1 MRNVSA
7 KIIKPSRGDGCDGGE
22 SGVDMGT
29 LYTWG
34 ADMQFKLSLRFR
46 SFVPILLV

>member
-1 MRNVSA
+1 MGVM
-7 KIIKPSRGDGCDGGE
+7 GGE
-22 SGVDMGT
+22 GGGKSEVDIET

-34 ADMQFKLSLRFR
+34 ADMQFKLSLCFR